1 MFSCLPLIA
10 FRLLCIIIA
19 DSTSIKACHIKRE
32 KRHRV
37 FAGYAAKG
45 RNSMGWFF
53 RAKVTILLI

>member
-1 MFSCLPLIA
+1 M
-10 FRLLCIIIA
+10 CIIIA